1 MSLATPGAGRR
12 VATPA
17 FVVVALAG
25 LYTAQSVV
33 GGVTY
38 SGLGAVMR
46 TSGASLDQIGMV
58 LISVVPWS
66 FKFLWAPAV
75 ERFRLPEAGGHRSRA
90 IVLTGGLIVAGTL
103 VALGLVGPTS
113 LTWLMV
119 LVTIAAFATATVDIA
134 CDGYAVESLPPA
146 WRSWG
151 NSAQVAGAY
160 LGAAIGGGAFLV
172 LVDHVGWTV
181 ACIAMA
187 GVLVTLSLA
196 FFAGPDGPR
205 PERRAAAERPNL
217 AAAFR
222 RRQIRWGLALVA
234 LYVAG
239 QKWAMVLVGPYLVDA
254 GLSLSLIG
262 VINGVG
268 GMSVGVLGALS
279 GGALVR
285 RFGGDRV
292 AIVSMA
298 LQLLVGAGFAAS
310 AIWRITTPEVIG
322 ALAIANSGVMAV
334 GFVALYARLMGYA
347 SLDQAGVDFT
357 LFQCMDGV
365 VSLIGWQFVTNF
377 GERIGYAWCFGAAA
391 AATLVTLGLLPRAFR
406 RADAAA

>member
-1 MSLATPGAGRR
+1 MAGR

-17 FVVVALAG
+17 YVVVALAG

-33 GGVTY
+33 AGVTFT
-38 SGLGAVMR
+38 GLGAVMR
-46 TSGASLDQIGMV
+46 KSGASLDQIGMI
-58 LISVVPWS
+58 LITVIPWS

-75 ERFRLPEAGGHRSRA
+75 EGFRLPEKGGHRSRA
-90 IVLTGGLIVAGTL
+90 IVLIGGVIVAATL
-103 VALGLVGPTS
+103 VALGFVGPTS
-113 LTWLMV
+113 LTWLMA
-119 LVTIAAFATATVDIA
+119 LITIAAFATATVDIA
-134 CDGYAVESLPPA
+134 CDGYAVESLAPE

-160 LGAAIGGGAFLV
+160 LGSAVGGGLFLV
-172 LVDHVGWTV
+172 LVDHFGWTA

-187 GVLVTLSLA
+187 GVLVALGLA
-196 FFAGPDGPR
+196 FFLGPDGPR
-205 PERRAAAERPNL
+205 PQRRPAVERPNL
-217 AAAFR
+217 AAALR
-222 RRQIRWGLALVA
+222 RPQVRWALVLVA

-268 GMSVGVLGALS
+268 GMSVGVAGALA

-292 AIVSMA
+292 ALASMA
-298 LQLLVGAGFAAS
+298 LQLLITAGFAAS
-310 AIWRITTPEVIG
+310 AIWRVTGPEALG
-322 ALAIANSGVMAV
+322 ALALANSGVMAV

-365 VSLIGWQFVTNF
+365 VSLIGWQFVTMF
-377 GERIGYAWCFGAAA
+377 GERIGYGWCFGMAAA
-391 AATLVTLGLLPRAFR
+391 VSLATLGLLPRAFR
-406 RADAAA
+406 RADDGGALRAA